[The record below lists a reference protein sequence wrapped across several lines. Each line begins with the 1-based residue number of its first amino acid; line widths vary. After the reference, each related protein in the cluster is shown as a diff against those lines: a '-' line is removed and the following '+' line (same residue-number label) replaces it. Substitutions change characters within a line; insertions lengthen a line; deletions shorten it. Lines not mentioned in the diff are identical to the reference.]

1 MLISAVILVFLG
13 TAILLALFFI
23 KNDHGDKEP
32 LSALWTAGLIGLSG
46 FIGAGYIESLLIPVN
61 SLSPKTSTLSM
72 SFFTYIL
79 VGVIEESL
87 KFIPLALYI
96 YKKKYFNE
104 HTDGI
109 IYFALAG
116 IGFGVPENIVY
127 VVSYGAS
134 AGIGRLI
141 LDPFFHAATV
151 AIVGYYLIKVKLD
164 HKSWLS
170 VILAFVGVVMI
181 HCIYD
186 FCLSTSNGTMIM
198 LSVLITFIASIML
211 FILFFKANKLD
222 KKSGLTIRNKNK
234 RS

>member
-1 MLISAVILVFLG
+1 MQILAIIVFFISISALLVW
-13 TAILLALFFI
+13 FFI
-23 KNDHGDKEP
+23 KNDCGDKEP
-32 LSALWTAGLIGLSG
+32 ISVLWKAGIIGFLG
-46 FIGAGYIESLLIPVN
+46 FIGAGLIESWIIPE
-61 SLSPKTSTLSM
+61 SHLSPKTSSIGI

-198 LSVLITFIASIML
+198 LSVLITFISSIML